1 MSSEQANKESDILRS
16 LGLDLKTMETEAATG
31 LSAFGLD
38 LDETL
43 ENPNWPGSEYG
54 PDDSAATGSA
64 SSDSVAQP
72 RTFPRG
78 PGVKV
83 NHTRD
88 RLVRQGLRS
97 GKDDPIFTFEAYGY
111 EEKEERNT
119 EASCFCFDTSAEIAI
134 GKSKISGNNVVKL
147 NRLTLKAL
155 EKDLRDLLTK
165 DNYAHVHHCIETFL
179 RVHIEEGKPLPVKIV
194 RRLG

>member
-1 MSSEQANKESDILRS
+1 MSDKQSELLFRNLDISLDNVEGDFDKRMSDFTADLTAA
-16 LGLDLKTMETEAATG
+16 LD
-31 LSAFGLD
+31 SS
-38 LDETL
+38 
-43 ENPNWPGSEYG
+43 NSEHEQ
-54 PDDSAATGSA
+54 DDSVTMGSA
-64 SSDSVAQP
+64 SSNSVAQP
-72 RTFPRG
+72 RIFPRS
-78 PGVKV
+78 PGFKV

-88 RLVRQGLRS
+88 RLVGQGLRS

-155 EKDLRDLLTK
+155 EEDLRDLLKK
-165 DNYAHVHHCIETFL
+165 DNYAHVHHCIKTFL
-179 RVHIEEGKPLPVKIV
+179 RVHIEEGNPLPVKIV